1 MLLVRHPEPALHAT
15 SARPTAVARH
25 TMRAAPHHTS
35 TRPCAGPLTLSAGAR
50 EGRFWRKR
58 ARTGHTAPAM
68 PCAAALH
75 RCPTSKGKV
84 ARAAERPER
93 PPTTTRRS
101 HATGRA
107 QLDGGR
113 SMHRASKHARAGLC
127 SAVAV
132 RQSGRAAPQVR
143 LRLTWSVRER
153 QKRRLLAAVRLA
165 AGRRCRALR
174 FHAAG
179 RAAPPALARHR
190 PRLLGTVPRLRVC
203 A

>member
-1 MLLVRHPEPALHAT
+1 MQGAITTPLAP
-15 SARPTAVARH
+15 RPRS
-25 TMRAAPHHTS
+25 R
-35 TRPCAGPLTLSAGAR
+35 RCAGPLALSAGPPVHRAW
-50 EGRFWRKR
+50 GVFLPCRKR

-107 QLDGGR
+107 RLDGGR
-113 SMHRASKHARAGLC
+113 SMHRASKRARAGLC

-132 RQSGRAAPQVR
+132 RQSGRAAPQER
-143 LRLTWSVRER
+143 LRLTSSVRER

-165 AGRRCRALR
+165 AGRRRHALR

-179 RAAPPALARHR
+179 RAAPPAPARHR
-190 PRLLGTVPRLRVC
+190 PRLLDTVPRLRVC

>member
-1 MLLVRHPEPALHAT
+1 
-15 SARPTAVARH
+15 
-25 TMRAAPHHTS
+25 MRAAPHHTS

-75 RCPTSKGKV
+75 RCPTRQGQGRTRRRK
-84 ARAAERPER
+84 ARA
-93 PPTTTRRS
+93 TTNHTD
-101 HATGRA
+101 ATGRA
-107 QLDGGR
+107 RLDGGR
-113 SMHRASKHARAGLC
+113 SMHRASKRARAGLC
-127 SAVAV
+127 SAVAE

-165 AGRRCRALR
+165 AGRRRHALR

-179 RAAPPALARHR
+179 RAAPPAPARHR
-190 PRLLGTVPRLRVC
+190 PRLLDTVPRLRVC